1 MGVGNSEQAPHPELG
16 SSGQLKDTM
25 RASGRP
31 EKVVT
36 AIGSHV
42 GRGTVLVSDGNG
54 QTETQVQVEA
64 LVGLER

>member
-1 MGVGNSEQAPHPELG
+1 
-16 SSGQLKDTM
+16 M

-36 AIGSHV
+36 AIGSHM